1 MRSAILALFLGISFS
16 LNLSILDYDN
26 PSATHILDAEVVDD
40 LLIVVGMIG
49 GIEFYDISN
58 PESLN
63 HLTSFNL
70 SSGGGGGG
78 GGGGA
83 KPNCV
88 SVSGDYAYIT
98 TKNGVAIID
107 ISNPSN
113 PQSLGYVSNTNNLI
127 LENLDTHDDLLA
139 VAAHEDGV
147 LLYDITNPSNPT
159 YISTIEADNAWAV
172 AIDDYHIYVADGST
186 LLDYFKL
193 ESFENEYALLA
204 SIELSNAIKDI
215 TIGDGYVYAAIGSD
229 GVVAINIMADVT
241 PQITDIYDTSAM
253 ANRLDIFDGNK
264 IAVSDWDDVEVLSL
278 EPEYG
283 ALSLV
288 GYKNTTRRTMAIA
301 TKENYIYSAEW
312 ASVQVFEFG
321 EIDGPDI
328 DLSAYELNYPYVEN
342 GSSES
347 LFLDVMNNGSQ
358 TLNVSSNYTTNSEFN
373 VVNPLTSLEPGESQ
387 TVEIEYFAN
396 SENSSGSYRIFSN
409 DEDESEIICETNG
422 NINGANIGD
431 EAPDFNLQIVANGNG
446 SFQLSDQI
454 GSVIVIAFFAPN
466 WPVCSPELS
475 DMETSIWQEYNQ
487 DEVVTIGII
496 NTNSQNQINTFVE
509 ENSITFPILYDPGS
523 SGGVQ
528 GGDTYDD
535 YYMPNDGSPYP
546 RDFIVDQEGII
557 QYANNEIDFEWM
569 LYVIENLLGGD
580 YVLGDVNSD
589 GSIDI
594 LDIVLMVNIILS
606 VLEPT
611 DLQLQASDLNVDG
624 VINILDIVQ
633 IVNIILS

>member
-1 MRSAILALFLGISFS
+1 MKFFLLIAIANLSFA
-16 LNLSILDYDN
+16 LNLSLHDYDN
-26 PSATHILDAEVVDD
+26 PSATHILDAEVIND

-49 GIEFYDISN
+49 GIEFYDISA

-63 HLTSFNL
+63 HLVSFNL

-78 GGGGA
+78 GGA
-83 KPNCV
+83 KPNCI
-88 SVSGDYAYIT
+88 SAIENYAYTT
-98 TKNGVAIID
+98 TKNGVAILD

-113 PQSLGYVSNTNNLI
+113 PQSLGYIPGTNNLI
-127 LENLDTHDDLLA
+127 LENLDIHGNLLA

-147 LLYDITNPSNPT
+147 FLYNISNPSNPL
-159 YISTIEADNAWAV
+159 YITTIEAENAWTVSVEEYYLFIA
-172 AIDDYHIYVADGST
+172 DESNLLIYY
-186 LLDYFKL
+186 YF
-193 ESFENEYALLA
+193 EDSYEYSLMA
-204 SIELSNAIKDI
+204 SLELSNAIKDI
-215 TIGDGYVYAAIGSD
+215 AVDNNEYLYAALGSD
-229 GVVAINIMADVT
+229 GVAVIDLMFNAT
-241 PQITDIYDTSAM
+241 PQVLDIYNTSAM

-278 EPEYG
+278 DPEYG

-312 ASVQVFEFG
+312 ASVQVFKFG

-454 GSVIVIAFFAPN
+454 GSVVVIAFFAPN
-466 WPVCSPELS
+466 
-475 DMETSIWQEYNQ
+475 
-487 DEVVTIGII
+487 
-496 NTNSQNQINTFVE
+496 
-509 ENSITFPILYDPGS
+509 
-523 SGGVQ
+523 
-528 GGDTYDD
+528 
-535 YYMPNDGSPYP
+535 
-546 RDFIVDQEGII
+546 
-557 QYANNEIDFEWM
+557 
-569 LYVIENLLGGD
+569 
-580 YVLGDVNSD
+580 
-589 GSIDI
+589 
-594 LDIVLMVNIILS
+594 
-606 VLEPT
+606 
-611 DLQLQASDLNVDG
+611 
-624 VINILDIVQ
+624 
-633 IVNIILS
+633 